1 MHKRRRA
8 IRPAVEA
15 IESRTLLSAGID
27 GAATAGALILHR
39 PAGPVHL
46 HGTLQGQFHTDTP
59 FADAGTTYLIDG
71 KGRVGGFGRV
81 TVTGEVHSLG
91 FVLTGHAQ
99 GDLTLK
105 KAGGTITL
113 HLLSPVQQTGFQPL
127 PSVFVYGITSGTGR
141 YRAVYGMGSA
151 TLNLTPPPI
160 GTNGLPT
167 QQGQFTLVVTPRAL
181 PL

>member
-1 MHKRRRA
+1 MYQRRRDL
-8 IRPAVEA
+8 RPVFEA

-39 PAGPVHL
+39 PVGSVHL
-46 HGTLQGQFHTDTP
+46 HGALTGRFHTGIP
-59 FADAGTTYLIDG
+59 IADAGTTYLIDG
-71 KGRVGGFGRV
+71 KGRVGGFGRA
-81 TVTGEVHSLG
+81 TVTGDMHSLG
-91 FVLTGHAQ
+91 FVATGHAQ

-113 HLLSPVQQTGFQPL
+113 HLSSPLQQTGFRPL

-141 YRAVYGMGSA
+141 YRSAHGMGSA
-151 TLNLTPPPI
+151 TLTLTPPPI